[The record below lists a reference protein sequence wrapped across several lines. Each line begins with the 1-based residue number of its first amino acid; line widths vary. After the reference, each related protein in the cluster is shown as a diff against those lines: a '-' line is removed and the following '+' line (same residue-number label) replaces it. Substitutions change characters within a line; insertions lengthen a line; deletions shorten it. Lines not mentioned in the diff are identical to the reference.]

1 MKRMGTRK
9 INPLS
14 LFQNIP
20 TQALIF
26 GLSLVGLAELNCAV
40 SSKTVIKGVKD
51 GLGSADGQ
59 PALD

>member
-1 MKRMGTRK
+1 METKRTKLSFFPKIYLTR
-9 INPLS
+9 P
-14 LFQNIP
+14 
-20 TQALIF
+20 LIF
-26 GLSLVGLAELNCAV
+26 GLRLVGLAELNGAV

>member
-1 MKRMGTRK
+1 MKKWKAQGQ
-9 INPLS
+9 NLS
-14 LFQNIP
+14 LFSKIYP
-20 TQALIF
+20 TQALIC
-26 GLSLVGLAELNCAV
+26 GLSLVGLAELNGAV

>member
-1 MKRMGTRK
+1 MGIRRAK
-9 INPLS
+9 PS
-14 LFQNIP
+14 LFYRIYL

-26 GLSLVGLAELNCAV
+26 GLSLVGLAELNGAV

-59 PALD
+59 PALN

>member
-1 MKRMGTRK
+1 METKRTKLSFFPKIYLTR
-9 INPLS
+9 P
-14 LFQNIP
+14 
-20 TQALIF
+20 LIF
-26 GLSLVGLAELNCAV
+26 GLSLVGLAELNGAV

>member
-1 MKRMGTRK
+1 MKRMGSTKAKPFHFYR
-9 INPLS
+9 IYL
-14 LFQNIP
+14 
-20 TQALIF
+20 TQALIC
-26 GLSLVGLAELNCAV
+26 GLSLVGLAELNGAV

>member
-1 MKRMGTRK
+1 MGTRRAK
-9 INPLS
+9 PS
-14 LFQNIP
+14 LFFRIYL

-26 GLSLVGLAELNCAV
+26 GLSLVGLAELNGAV

>member
-1 MKRMGTRK
+1 MST
-9 INPLS
+9 IYL
-14 LFQNIP
+14 

-26 GLSLVGLAELNCAV
+26 GLSLVGLAELNGAV